1 MSYIY
6 SPVTARERHIESVLI
21 DNNYEPE
28 DVHFKAPSF
37 LPTISD
43 NYRYIRIAYWLKLPE
58 PVYRQISQ
66 FVVEELF
73 GYDTDG
79 TELWRYRFRSDFVE
93 SNLKVTI

>member
-6 SPVTARERHIESVLI
+6 RPITARERHIESVLI

-28 DVHFKAPSF
+28 DIHFKAPSF
-37 LPTISD
+37 LIASGD
-43 NYRYIRIAYWLKLPE
+43 NYRYIRIGYWLKLRE
-58 PVYRQISQ
+58 SVYKQISQ

-79 TELWRYRFRSDFVE
+79 TKLWRYQFRAPIAE
-93 SNLKVTI
+93 STRKVTI